1 LETAER
7 QKGVAKTGGVMGLRL
22 GGRDTWPPA
31 SSELRLALMGLLAE
45 SYRSPDAPSK
55 TTSSKATYLDS
66 SPALPGDFSFSVRA
80 MSAAEI
86 EKVLNP
92 DGIEAL
98 DFLRL
103 SYKPPTALEPVITP
117 VILWKYDQ
125 LFRLLLRVLRMLFIT
140 NTLFRES
147 MTDRRQRRGWGQGDA
162 DVVQRKF
169 AWEARHFVSSV
180 AAYFREVID
189 EVWKKF
195 EDRLEDIEHTVSR
208 DDAHVTHWDGLDGLR
223 AYHEKVLDRIL
234 FSVLLRKRQA
244 PVMKLLEEI
253 FNIVLQFHKQRR
265 ESEDV
270 AKLYRRFHEQ
280 VGVFVTVC
288 KGLAEKKGFSAQGTE
303 DDRKAAKGLF
313 GAKELDGGE
322 NEIMRLV
329 TMLDASGYYSVEGRA

>member
-1 LETAER
+1 
-7 QKGVAKTGGVMGLRL
+7 
-22 GGRDTWPPA
+22 
-31 SSELRLALMGLLAE
+31 
-45 SYRSPDAPSK
+45 
-55 TTSSKATYLDS
+55 
-66 SPALPGDFSFSVRA
+66 
-80 MSAAEI
+80 MSTAEI
-86 EKVLNP
+86 EKVLDP

-103 SYKPPTALEPVITP
+103 SYKPPSALEPVMTP
-117 VILWKYDQ
+117 VILWKYDL

-140 NTLFRES
+140 NTLFHES

-162 DVVQRKF
+162 DVVHRKF

-195 EDRLEDIEHTVSR
+195 EDRLDDIEHTVSR

-234 FSVLLRKRQA
+234 FCVLLRKRQA